1 MRMEEP
7 DFESL
12 LSEFDLRDMAGFTR
26 NFVEDLKSSLT
37 VELDLEEE
45 TDWSGVLC
53 LGMGGSGAGGL
64 FLKSLS
70 DDSGGLPFVV
80 WTDYGV
86 PSWWGPEW
94 LVIATSYSGN
104 TEETLD
110 GVREVISAGGTVV
123 GICSGG
129 SWRKSSLNPK
139 DRCASMCLRAKCP
152 ALPLGISSGLN
163 YLPVGH
169 WEFFRNPASSR

>member
-1 MRMEEP
+1 MDEP

-26 NFVEDLKSSLT
+26 KFVEDLRSSLT
-37 VELDLEEE
+37 TGLDLEEE

-64 FLKSLS
+64 FLKALS

-94 LVIATSYSGN
+94 LVIATLS
-104 TEETLD
+104 LIH
-110 GVREVISAGGTVV
+110 ISEPT
-123 GICSGG
+123 
-129 SWRKSSLNPK
+129 RP
-139 DRCASMCLRAKCP
+139 R
-152 ALPLGISSGLN
+152 
-163 YLPVGH
+163 
-169 WEFFRNPASSR
+169 